1 VKFANLP
8 ALIAHHF
15 KKIDM
20 DLNTLDNFLTINAL
34 CLINKKKFESSV
46 IFVSMILKKL

>member
-20 DLNTLDNFLTINAL
+20 DLNTLDNFLTINTL
-34 CLINKKKFESSV
+34 RLVNKKKFESSELL
-46 IFVSMILKKL
+46 I